1 MEFII
6 PQDALFLLDRLG
18 ERGFDAYLVGGCV
31 RDSLLGKMPKDFDI
45 CTSARP
51 DQMLECFSDQR
62 VIETGIKH
70 GTVGVCLHQT
80 VYEITTYRTDGN
92 YTDHR
97 HPDSVTFVNDLR
109 EDLARRDFTVNAMAY
124 RPSTGVCDPFGGMD
138 DLNHRLIRAV
148 GEPVCRFEEDGLR
161 ILRGLRFSSV
171 YDFSIEPSTADAI
184 HRCKDLLSGIAVER
198 IRVECDKLLCGAGVG
213 RILREYSDVLSGFIP
228 ELLPFIDAHPDKF
241 EAVIAAVEAVKPIP
255 LLRWTTLFSGCF
267 ADSAAAT
274 ADRIFRRLKFDRAT
288 WDESC
293 LLIGRLTKPLPDDR
307 IGVRTLICELGKSAS
322 EHYLEVCRG
331 FAAVQSGHSTAKP
344 DAIDAISEIREE
356 ILKNESCFGVKDL
369 PITGEDLISLGC
381 PKGPQIGKLL
391 TSLFWNVIEEKI
403 DCNRESLL
411 DAAKSRIFL

>member
-1 MEFII
+1 MDFII
-6 PQDALFLLDRLG
+6 PQDARFLLDRLK

-31 RDSLLGKMPKDFDI
+31 RDCLIGINPKDFDI

-51 DQMLECFSDQR
+51 DQILNCFSDQR

-70 GTVGVCLHQT
+70 GTVGVCLHGT

-97 HPDSVTFVNDLR
+97 HPDSVTFVDNLR

-124 RPSTGVCDPFGGMD
+124 RPDTGICDPFGGTD
-138 DLNHRLIRAV
+138 DLKMKLIRAV
-148 GEPVCRFEEDGLR
+148 GEPTRRFEEDGLR

-171 YDFSIEPSTADAI
+171 YDFAIEKSTSDAI
-184 HRCKDLLSGIAVER
+184 HLCKDLLSEIAVER
-198 IRVECDKLLCGAGVG
+198 IRVECDKLLCGTGVG
-213 RILREYSDVLSGFIP
+213 RILRKYSDVLSVFIP
-228 ELLPFIDAHPDKF
+228 ELLPFIDAQPDKF
-241 EAVIAAVEAVKPIP
+241 ETVIAAVEAVKPIP

-293 LLIGRLTKPLPDDR
+293 RLIGRLKEPMPTDR

-322 EHYLEVCRG
+322 EHYLEVCRA
-331 FAAVQSGHSTAKP
+331 FAAVQSENLTAKL
-344 DAIDAISEIREE
+344 DTISEIREE
-356 ILKNESCFGVKDL
+356 ILKNESCFAVKDL

-391 TSLFWNVIEEKI
+391 TSLFWDVIEETI
-403 DCNRESLL
+403 DCDRDTLL
-411 DAAKSRIFL
+411 NAAKSRIFL